1 MWDDFYWCARGSRS
15 RKYSGITFVLSRVT
29 LSDGKYAWHRFNF
42 DVERATRTI
51 EHDRLLFRL
60 NISSSM
66 QQRLIN
72 TVHTGQSPRY
82 VNKFM
87 STCWTDEFGNV
98 ENCRFF
104 SWPFFRCYMLIYE
117 CYCIN
122 IRLIFCFVKL
132 FEETKKERMRKIGQ
146 HCSNC
151 KYVIISLPEFY
162 VSRDRNY

>member
-1 MWDDFYWCARGSRS
+1 MWDDFYWCARGSRL

-82 VNKFM
+82 ANKFM
-87 STCWTDEFGNV
+87 PTCWTNEQTNLGTWKIVNFLLIFFCKFFWNLS
-98 ENCRFF
+98 RFF
-104 SWPFFRCYMLIYE
+104 FLDVIRYIYE
-117 CYCIN
+117 YYYVN
-122 IRLIFCFVKL
+122 IRLIFFVKF
-132 FEETKKERMRKIGQ
+132 FEETKEGKDEK
-146 HCSNC
+146 NWTT
-151 KYVIISLPEFY
+151 LL
-162 VSRDRNY
+162 